1 MANFGDYPEDFIFYS
16 GDWGLESPGLNGR
29 VDSTVNDN
37 FLLLPPLP
45 LLFSHFKS

>member
-16 GDWGLESPGLNGR
+16 GDWGLESPELNGR

-37 FLLLPPLP
+37 FLLPPPLP